1 VNVLTCGM
9 LRLLNSRI
17 HAPVHCIR
25 NPAYLVRSPVFHVP
39 GRLPRPIPIF
49 SFARTRPPLLGGVIA
64 VKREIMYFRV
74 VEGGLFPFAKADC

>member
-1 VNVLTCGM
+1 M
-9 LRLLNSRI
+9 DEF
-17 HAPVHCIR
+17 R

-39 GRLPRPIPIF
+39 GRLPRPIPII